1 MQWQWI
7 NWQKLHGFFFFTAA
21 GNARVCLIW
30 GRSWGYKKLL
40 YDSCTDYWHRRR
52 NKDNKDVAD
61 MGRCCCSTFS
71 VTYVIQRKIMS
82 IKITSLLKPKKT
94 ICFCWHFLKCVIC
107 HSAFPAVC
115 LPLLSPKVSISHL
128 RTPGSSHYLLLL
140 SGTRFYDVASHQN
153 LPNKLHFCIFIFY
166 LNKFSSFLPTDLSL
180 SSLNAWMLYCVC
192 FCCHSI
198 SIYNH
203 ILLAHTA

>member
-1 MQWQWI
+1 M
-7 NWQKLHGFFFFTAA
+7 LT
-21 GNARVCLIW
+21 
-30 GRSWGYKKLL
+30 
-40 YDSCTDYWHRRR
+40 
-52 NKDNKDVAD
+52 
-61 MGRCCCSTFS
+61 
-71 VTYVIQRKIMS
+71 
-82 IKITSLLKPKKT
+82 LLKM
-94 ICFCWHFLKCVIC
+94 CDLSLCL
-107 HSAFPAVC
+107 SGC
-115 LPLLSPKVSISHL
+115 LPSPLVTLAQGVSSKVSISHL

-203 ILLAHTA
+203 ILLAHTAYRGRVWGCDPAVLIHNTRELLYKNLFSFFFTKRKYRAILACSLWQMFSIYCRNYMKNSGFS

>member
-1 MQWQWI
+1 M
-7 NWQKLHGFFFFTAA
+7 LT
-21 GNARVCLIW
+21 
-30 GRSWGYKKLL
+30 
-40 YDSCTDYWHRRR
+40 
-52 NKDNKDVAD
+52 
-61 MGRCCCSTFS
+61 
-71 VTYVIQRKIMS
+71 
-82 IKITSLLKPKKT
+82 LLKM
-94 ICFCWHFLKCVIC
+94 CDLSLCL
-107 HSAFPAVC
+107 SGC
-115 LPLLSPKVSISHL
+115 LPSPLVTLAQGVSSKVSISHL

-203 ILLAHTA
+203 ILLAHTAYRGRVWGCDPAVLIHNTRELLYKNLFSFFSQKGNIELYWPARCDKCSPFIVETIWRTVVFHKSLSLRPNILCNSGGKLSEKV